1 MIDNCKKEII
11 SLHRFFEQWFKGNV
25 PDDEKTFSRISG
37 VLDEKFLM
45 ISPSGKITD
54 KPALIAGLKLSHNRW
69 ETGDIQIKN
78 MKGRVLSG
86 DFTLMI
92 YEEWQHSPQEI
103 TSRLSSALFKKDEK
117 ALHGVRWLHLHEV
130 WIR

>member
-11 SLHRFFEQWFKGNV
+11 TLHRFFEQWFKGNV

-37 VLDEKFLM
+37 VLDEEFLM

-54 KPALIAGLKLSHNRW
+54 KPALIAGLKLAHNRW

-78 MKGRVLSG
+78 MKGKVLSG
-86 DFTLMI
+86 DFTLII
-92 YEEWQHSPQEI
+92 YEEWQNSPHEI

-117 ALHGVRWLHLHEV
+117 ALNGVRWVHLHEV
-130 WIR
+130 WMR

>member
-37 VLDEKFLM
+37 VLDEEFLM

-54 KPALIAGLKLSHNRW
+54 KPALIAGLKLAHNRW

-78 MKGRVLSG
+78 MMGKVLSG

-92 YEEWQHSPQEI
+92 YEEWQNSPQEI